1 MKEKLL
7 SWNWFSN
14 EIHKSWM
21 VMGRVKVLDRKEMK
35 LKLLVSLLFV
45 VVGHR
50 EVDTWGSS
58 HHKLQ
63 AKHVCQNRHRGSRLT
78 IGGAYKQQLEGR
90 YHIHPDYTSHNGC
103 EYKFHMLLLPV
114 SLCVILL
121 HAPKQ
126 KSSKVWV
133 YKFTGVV
140 IVVLSPSLSLSLSPA
155 SIWRRRRRRRV
166 RVSSLNCCCQCQR
179 KMFDDDHYGAFQVFV
194 AQILQILLWM
204 KKMKCKAMISWELLF
219 TQNEEV

>member
-1 MKEKLL
+1 
-7 SWNWFSN
+7 
-14 EIHKSWM
+14 M

-35 LKLLVSLLFV
+35 LKLFVCLLFV

-58 HHKLQ
+58 HGKLQ

-114 SLCVILL
+114 NLCVILL

-126 KSSKVWV
+126 KSSKV
-133 YKFTGVV
+133 
-140 IVVLSPSLSLSLSPA
+140 
-155 SIWRRRRRRRV
+155 
-166 RVSSLNCCCQCQR
+166 
-179 KMFDDDHYGAFQVFV
+179 
-194 AQILQILLWM
+194 
-204 KKMKCKAMISWELLF
+204 
-219 TQNEEV
+219 

>member
-1 MKEKLL
+1 MKYTNHTKIMNGDGQGQS
-7 SWNWFSN
+7 SWQKGN
-14 EIHKSWM
+14 EAQAFC
-21 VMGRVKVLDRKEMK
+21 
-35 LKLLVSLLFV
+35 LFV

-58 HHKLQ
+58 HGKLQ

-140 IVVLSPSLSLSLSPA
+140 IVVLSPSLSLSPA
-155 SIWRRRRRRRV
+155 SIVRRRRRRV
-166 RVSSLNCCCQCQR
+166 RVSSLNCCCQ
-179 KMFDDDHYGAFQVFV
+179 
-194 AQILQILLWM
+194 LP
-204 KKMKCKAMISWELLF
+204 KKNVWWWSPWCFPSFCCTNSPNFAL
-219 TQNEEV
+219 NEENEVKSNDFMRTSVHPKWRSAR